1 VTASDTLGA
10 VGVSLLLVAFAA
22 NLLGWMD
29 RRARLYQAL
38 NAIGAGFAA
47 TAAWLIGFLPF
58 VVLEGTWCVVS
69 VIALARLAPRRGADG

>member
-1 VTASDTLGA
+1 VTASDTLGTI
-10 VGVSLLLVAFAA
+10 GVSLLLVAFAA

-29 RRARLYQAL
+29 RRARLYQTL

-69 VIALARLAPRRGADG
+69 VIALTRLAPRRGADG